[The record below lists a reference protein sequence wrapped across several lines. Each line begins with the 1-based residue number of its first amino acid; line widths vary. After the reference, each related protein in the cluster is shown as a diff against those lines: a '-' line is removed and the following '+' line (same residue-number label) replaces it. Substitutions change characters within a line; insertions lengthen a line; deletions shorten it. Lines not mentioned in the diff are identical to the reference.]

1 VGGAGE
7 TQVGLR
13 EPPLT
18 DHQAT
23 APFARLRP
31 LTLAVLV
38 AVGGCGGREASSA
51 RLADAGDAQGGAVDS
66 SAMDEAPEFDAP
78 DDASVEFLLRCL
90 IPTGLGSYDDG
101 SNSGCRPMPA
111 MQDCTFSSGAYFAD
125 DGAVENGTAT
135 CTTSCPPRQYYLAC
149 DGPLGTVG
157 TAPSPDPFLY
167 CMSIGGPTA
176 SNEQDYCCEC
186 VVQMMR

>member
-1 VGGAGE
+1 
-7 TQVGLR
+7 
-13 EPPLT
+13 
-18 DHQAT
+18 
-23 APFARLRP
+23 
-31 LTLAVLV
+31 
-38 AVGGCGGREASSA
+38 
-51 RLADAGDAQGGAVDS
+51 
-66 SAMDEAPEFDAP
+66 MDEGPEFDAP
-78 DDASVEFLLRCL
+78 DDASVEFSLGCL

-111 MQDCTFSSGAYFAD
+111 MQDCTFTSGAYFAA
-125 DGAVENGTAT
+125 DGAVENGTVT

-167 CMSIGGPTA
+167 CTSIGGPTA